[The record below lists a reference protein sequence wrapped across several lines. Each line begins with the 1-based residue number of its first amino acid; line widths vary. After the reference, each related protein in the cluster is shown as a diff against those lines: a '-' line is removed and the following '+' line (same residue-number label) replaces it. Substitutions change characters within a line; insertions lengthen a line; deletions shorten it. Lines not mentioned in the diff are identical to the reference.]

1 MINRRHW
8 LQMVTAAAGAS
19 ALNTLAHN
27 SAGWVKP
34 PLPVPDLRVTL
45 PDGKQ
50 LALRDVLRG
59 RVTALQL
66 MFTGCTSTCPLQGAL
81 FAQVQ
86 ARVDAVGVPL
96 ANTQLVSLSID
107 PLGDSLSAMAGWL
120 RQFGA
125 NPRWRAVVP
134 QVKDLDTLLNFVDGR
149 SKGLDRHT
157 AQVFMFNARAELVLR
172 SVDHPPAA
180 EVVRWLSELSAGENT
195 AKPGITAKP

>member
-1 MINRRHW
+1 MITRRHW
-8 LQMVTAAAGAS
+8 LQVVTATAGTAALS
-19 ALNTLAHN
+19 AVAHN

-45 PDGKQ
+45 PDGKP

-66 MFTGCTSTCPLQGAL
+66 MYTGCTSTCPLQGAL

-86 ARVDAVGVPL
+86 ARVDAVGAPL

-107 PLGDSLSAMAGWL
+107 PLGDSLSAMAVWL

-125 NPRWRAVVP
+125 NSRWRAAVP

-172 SVDHPPAA
+172 SADHPPAA
-180 EVVRWLSELSAGENT
+180 EVVRWLSELSVGDNG
-195 AKPGITAKP
+195 AKPGITAKR

>member
-1 MINRRHW
+1 MITRRHW
-8 LQMVTAAAGAS
+8 LQVVTATAGTAALS
-19 ALNTLAHN
+19 AMAHN

-45 PDGKQ
+45 PDRKQ

-66 MFTGCTSTCPLQGAL
+66 MYTGCTSTCPLQGAL

-86 ARVDAVGVPL
+86 ARVDAMGAPL

-125 NPRWRAVVP
+125 NARWRAAVP

-172 SVDHPPAA
+172 SADHPPAA
-180 EVVRWLSELSAGENT
+180 EVVRWLSELSVGDNG
-195 AKPGITAKP
+195 AKPGITAKR